1 MPQEESKSV
10 GNSELAILRQT
21 GLTLLPAG
29 DSSAL
34 SEIISRSLVH
44 IETIKT
50 LEILRHSLEHE
61 WSVGRVAGDEHEF
74 EITSGVKIVMCWIQQ
89 GEFWMGSPEEE
100 EGRHDDEA
108 QHVVRIT
115 RGFWLA
121 KTQTTQAQWQ
131 AVMGANPSYFK
142 SEDRPV
148 EQVSWDDICGN
159 EHGTAGFLGKLNTRT
174 LTGGLFYLPTE
185 AEWEYACR
193 AGTTGSYAGDLDE
206 MAWHAENSSCQT
218 HSVGQKKPNAW
229 GLYDMHG
236 NVFEWCSDRYGDYEL
251 NALTDPRGCARG
263 ATRVYR
269 GGGWRDGW
277 RGEQQYCRASSRNNY
292 SPCTSSKLIGFRVA
306 RRQQC
311 EISLG
316 EEFLKY

>member
-1 MPQEESKSV
+1 MPPEPPKPPEK
-10 GNSELAILRQT
+10 SELIIRSGSGLALR
-21 GLTLLPAG
+21 PAG

-44 IETIKT
+44 IQTSKT
-50 LEILRHSLEHE
+50 LAVSERRPGEE
-61 WSVGRVAGDEHEF
+61 CEF
-74 EITSGVKIVMCWIQQ
+74 EIAPGVKMVMCWIPP
-89 GEFWMGSPEEE
+89 GEFLMGSPEEE
-100 EGRHDDEA
+100 EGRSDDET
-108 QHVVRIT
+108 QHRVRISQ
-115 RGFWLA
+115 GFWLA
-121 KTQTTQAQWQ
+121 KTATTQAQWQ

-159 EHGTAGFLGKLNTRT
+159 EHGTAGFLGELNTRT
-174 LTGGLFYLPTE
+174 PKGGQFYLPTE

-193 AGTTGSYAGDLDE
+193 AGTTGSCTGDLDE

-218 HSVGQKKPNAW
+218 HSVGRTKPNAW
-229 GLYDMHG
+229 GLYDMHR

-251 NALTDPRGCARG
+251 NALTDPKGCGRG

-306 RRQQC
+306 RRQ
-311 EISLG
+311 
-316 EEFLKY
+316 